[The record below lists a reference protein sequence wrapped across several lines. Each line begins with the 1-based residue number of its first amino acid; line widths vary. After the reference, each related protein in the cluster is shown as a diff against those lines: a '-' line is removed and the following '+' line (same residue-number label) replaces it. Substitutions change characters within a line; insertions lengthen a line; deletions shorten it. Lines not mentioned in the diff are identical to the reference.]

1 MKAVDRIVKQQERL
15 TEKLETDRHDLSEV
29 TWGAFRTRLRCY
41 VSKRVPAED
50 VDDVVGDVLV
60 KLVRSREALEAAS
73 NLSAWILRVAAN
85 TVTDYYRTRSSEKAK
100 RASLDHEYL
109 LSMEKEGESSD
120 TSTREISG
128 CLTPFIQ
135 NLPAAYAETLILTDI
150 GGMKQSEAARQ
161 LNVSLSAVKSRV
173 QRGRAKLKQALLR
186 CCELELDRRGGIIN
200 YRPRGSCC
208 DRP

>member
-41 VSKRVPAED
+41 VGKRVPAED
-50 VDDVVGDVLV
+50 VDDVVSDVLV
-60 KLVRSREALEAAS
+60 KLVRSKEALEAAS

-85 TVTDYYRTRSSEKAK
+85 TVTDYYRNRSSEKAN

-109 LSMEKEGESSD
+109 LSMEKESESSV
-120 TSTREISG
+120 TSAGEVSG
-128 CLTPFIQ
+128 CLAPFIQ
-135 NLPAAYAETLILTDI
+135 TLPAVYAETLMLTDL
-150 GGMKQSEAARQ
+150 GGMKQSEAARR
-161 LNVSLSAVKSRV
+161 LDVSLSAVKSRV

-208 DRP
+208 VRS

>member
-15 TEKLETDRHDLSEV
+15 TEKLETDRHDLSEI
-29 TWGAFRTRLRCY
+29 TWGAFRTRLRRY
-41 VSKRVPAED
+41 VGKRVPAED

-60 KLVRSREALEAAS
+60 KLVRSREAFEAVS

-85 TVTDYYRTRSSEKAK
+85 TVADYYRHRSMEQAKRSS
-100 RASLDHEYL
+100 LDYEYL

-120 TSTREISG
+120 TSTRAISG

-186 CCELELDRRGGIIN
+186 CCELELDRRGRVIN
-200 YRPRGSCC
+200 YRPRGACC
-208 DRP
+208 TGQ